1 MKLPRSLT
9 VRAALVVGAGLL
21 LEVVSR
27 VLDRLD
33 LVSDATGDVL
43 RYAGQGAVAFALP
56 VMVYGFRRA
65 LGVGEGQK

>member
-21 LEVVSR
+21 LEVISR

-43 RYAGQGAVAFALP
+43 RLSGQGIVALALP
-56 VMVYGFRRA
+56 VLVYGMRRA
-65 LGVGEGQK
+65 LGAEPPK

>member
-9 VRAALVVGAGLL
+9 VRAGLAAGAGLL
-21 LEVVSR
+21 LEVISR

-43 RYAGQGAVAFALP
+43 RLSGQGIVALALP
-56 VMVYGFRRA
+56 VLVYGMRRA
-65 LGVGEGQK
+65 LGAEPPK

>member
-9 VRAALVVGAGLL
+9 VRAGLAAGAGLL
-21 LEVVSR
+21 LEVISR

-43 RYAGQGAVAFALP
+43 RLSGQGIVALALP
-56 VMVYGFRRA
+56 VLVYGMRRA
-65 LGVGEGQK
+65 LGVEPPK

>member
-9 VRAALVVGAGLL
+9 VRAGLAAGAGLL
-21 LEVVSR
+21 LEVISR

-43 RYAGQGAVAFALP
+43 RLSGQGIVALALP
-56 VMVYGFRRA
+56 VLVYGLRRA
-65 LGVGEGQK
+65 LGAEPPK